1 MDIKYRILPDEDW
14 DQSLSRS
21 IGSTLTGA
29 DDMRVPPMPG
39 GCLGTSADVSRIGVI
54 GTGAMGRAL
63 VTRLEESGVEVVW
76 GSRHPDPD
84 TGQVSVEEA
93 MMSPEPMMLILAVPS
108 FSWSSLPLSSLQP
121 GCVILEPS
129 NRSARCEPHQ
139 QSQAE
144 RLQQLLPP
152 GVSVVKCLNTVS
164 AYELENQSLEAGKQ
178 VINELNKWLYGCIY
192 YSGIRFLMPSVL
204 GSHRWWVSA
213 GQS

>member
-39 GCLGTSADVSRIGVI
+39 LGTSADVSRVGVI

-84 TGQVSVEEA
+84 KDQVSVEEM
-93 MMSPEPMMLILAVPS
+93 MMSPEPMMIILAVPS

-121 GCVILEPS
+121 RCVILDPS
-129 NRSARCEPHQ
+129 NRSSVCQPHH

-144 RLQQLLPP
+144 SLQQLLPQ
-152 GVSVVKCLNTVS
+152 GVTVVKCLNTVS

-178 VINELNKWLYGCIY
+178 VTNE
-192 YSGIRFLMPSVL
+192 V
-204 GSHRWWVSA
+204 V
-213 GQS
+213 

>member
-39 GCLGTSADVSRIGVI
+39 GGLGTSADVSRVGVI

-76 GSRHPDPD
+76 GSRHPD

-93 MMSPEPMMLILAVPS
+93 MVSPDPMMLILAVPS
-108 FSWSSLPLSSLQP
+108 FSWSSLPLSSLQA

-129 NRSARCEPHQ
+129 NRSSVCEPHQ

-152 GVSVVKCLNTVS
+152 GVQVVKCLNTVS

-178 VINELNKWLYGCIY
+178 VINEVNECLFCLKISFRNEFEKIHLKK
-192 YSGIRFLMPSVL
+192 RFS
-204 GSHRWWVSA
+204 
-213 GQS
+213 